1 MEQLNITVYIKSCQM
16 DELQPSDE
24 ELVRCAMRATD
35 HSYSEYSHFCVG
47 AALRLDDGR
56 IIIGANQENAAF
68 SATLCA
74 ERSAI
79 FAAQAQYPEHHIVAL
94 AIAARNEDGFLTN
107 PVSPCGECR
116 QVMLQ
121 IEDRY
126 KKPMRLLLYGT
137 KCIYCLEHAADL
149 LPLSFVESSMQTK
162 KN

>member
-1 MEQLNITVYIKSCQM
+1 M
-16 DELQPSDE
+16 E
-24 ELVRCAMRATD
+24 ELSTPDNELVHCAMKATE
-35 HSYSEYSHFCVG
+35 HSYSVYSHFCVG

-79 FAAQAQYPEHHIVAL
+79 FAAQAQYPEHHIEVL
-94 AIAARNEDGFLTN
+94 AIAACNEDGFLAS

-116 QVMLQ
+116 QVMLG

-137 KCIYCLEHAADL
+137 DCVYCLERASDL
-149 LPLSFVESSMQTK
+149 LPLSFVDSSMR
-162 KN
+162 

>member
-1 MEQLNITVYIKSCQM
+1 M
-16 DELQPSDE
+16 DELQTSDE
-24 ELVRCAMRATD
+24 ELVRCAMKATY

-56 IIIGANQENAAF
+56 IVIGANQENAAF

-79 FAAQAQYPEHHIVAL
+79 FAAQAQYPDHHIEAL
-94 AIAARNEDGFLTN
+94 AIAARNENGFLAD
-107 PVSPCGECR
+107 PISPCGECR
-116 QVMLQ
+116 QVMLG

-137 KCIYCLEHAADL
+137 KCVYCVERAANL
-149 LPLSFVESSMQTK
+149 LPLSFVDSCMQ
-162 KN
+162 

>member
-1 MEQLNITVYIKSCQM
+1 M
-16 DELQPSDE
+16 DELQASDE
-24 ELVRCAMRATD
+24 ELVQCAMKATD
-35 HSYSEYSHFCVG
+35 HSYSGYSHFCVG
-47 AALRLDDGR
+47 AALRLDNGR

-79 FAAQAQYPEHHIVAL
+79 FAAQAQYPEHHIEAL
-94 AIAARNEDGFLTN
+94 AIAARNEDGFLAD

-116 QVMLQ
+116 QVMLG

-137 KCIYCLEHAADL
+137 KCVYCVERASDL
-149 LPLSFVESSMQTK
+149 LPLSFVDSCMR
-162 KN
+162 

>member
-1 MEQLNITVYIKSCQM
+1 M
-16 DELQPSDE
+16 DELQTSDE
-24 ELVRCAMRATD
+24 ELVRCAMKATY

-56 IIIGANQENAAF
+56 IVIGANQENAAF

-79 FAAQAQYPEHHIVAL
+79 FAAQAQYPDHHIEAL
-94 AIAARNEDGFLTN
+94 AIAARNENGFLTD
-107 PVSPCGECR
+107 PISPCGECR
-116 QVMLQ
+116 QVMLG

-137 KCIYCLEHAADL
+137 KCVYCVERAADF
-149 LPLSFVESSMQTK
+149 LPLSFVDSCMH
-162 KN
+162 